1 MKASGSTNTN
11 ALFNAQVG
19 GVLGQNAVENNA
31 LDRLDGFTPGE
42 RSLRD
47 RADKIYQNNQK
58 DKDLYIRAYEAY
70 ELKASYL
77 AAKEIVVGTWEGIRH
92 PWDNTIVPLVEAV
105 SSPVQTTNKIVM
117 SYENWKAVRDE
128 AYISD
133 PQLAGRMDAMFDAR
147 VGANAAFMVV
157 SGGTASAIARSPAA
171 AKVVK
176 SAGNLSKKGLTLV
189 YINGKLKLGP
199 SSLPSSAL
207 KAPVPI
213 VRKAEAPSG
222 KAVPVGEAR
231 IPQSPQAVKGT
242 TVTLAQEQRLA
253 NGELIPKGSK
263 VTWSDNAV
271 NVVRLDGS
279 KRVFN
284 SRDWEQKALP
294 KPQLPKD
301 YRYDPN
307 IGKNNPNFNK
317 ELHKKIYD
325 QDPRGIE
332 AVKAREQVNKANR
345 ERIKKSPH
353 SLVLEK
359 DVHGNEIFYRRM
371 SEEDF
376 MEFQQKGK
384 LPATSETFISP
395 LKAYS
400 EQGYTGVL
408 VKFTTKPG
416 TMEVLKKIGTTG
428 NSATNRLFPDLPRT
442 GKGWTEKTQVQ
453 FKLEGQGKPYV
464 NKGKGVVNTGLGR
477 AGGKETFEKQIIHFE
492 KIGDIK

>member
-1 MKASGSTNTN
+1 M
-11 ALFNAQVG
+11 LF
-19 GVLGQNAVENNA
+19 
-31 LDRLDGFTPGE
+31 R
-42 RSLRD
+42 
-47 RADKIYQNNQK
+47 
-58 DKDLYIRAYEAY
+58 
-70 ELKASYL
+70 SYL
-77 AAKEIVVGTWEGIRH
+77 KCNVYLLIKKLH
-92 PWDNTIVPLVEAV
+92 LVSWRGCV
-105 SSPVQTTNKIVM
+105 QLLGCSS
-117 SYENWKAVRDE
+117 
-128 AYISD
+128 
-133 PQLAGRMDAMFDAR
+133 
-147 VGANAAFMVV
+147 
-157 SGGTASAIARSPAA
+157 
-171 AKVVK
+171 
-176 SAGNLSKKGLTLV
+176 
-189 YINGKLKLGP
+189 
-199 SSLPSSAL
+199 
-207 KAPVPI
+207 
-213 VRKAEAPSG
+213 
-222 KAVPVGEAR
+222 
-231 IPQSPQAVKGT
+231 
-242 TVTLAQEQRLA
+242 QRLA
-253 NGELIPKGSK
+253 NGELIPKGSV

-271 NVVRLDGS
+271 KVVRPDGS
-279 KRVFN
+279 KRVFS

-332 AVKAREQVNKANR
+332 AVKAKEQVNKANR

-359 DVHGNEIFYRRM
+359 DKYGNEIFYRRM
-371 SEEDF
+371 SKEDF

-384 LPATSETFISP
+384 LSATSETFISP

-442 GKGWTEKTQVQ
+442 GKGWTKKTQVQ
-453 FKLEGQGKPYV
+453 FKLESQGKPYV

>member
-1 MKASGSTNTN
+1 M
-11 ALFNAQVG
+11 
-19 GVLGQNAVENNA
+19 
-31 LDRLDGFTPGE
+31 
-42 RSLRD
+42 
-47 RADKIYQNNQK
+47 
-58 DKDLYIRAYEAY
+58 
-70 ELKASYL
+70 
-77 AAKEIVVGTWEGIRH
+77 
-92 PWDNTIVPLVEAV
+92 
-105 SSPVQTTNKIVM
+105 
-117 SYENWKAVRDE
+117 
-128 AYISD
+128 
-133 PQLAGRMDAMFDAR
+133 
-147 VGANAAFMVV
+147 
-157 SGGTASAIARSPAA
+157 
-171 AKVVK
+171 
-176 SAGNLSKKGLTLV
+176 
-189 YINGKLKLGP
+189 
-199 SSLPSSAL
+199 
-207 KAPVPI
+207 
-213 VRKAEAPSG
+213 
-222 KAVPVGEAR
+222 
-231 IPQSPQAVKGT
+231 
-242 TVTLAQEQRLA
+242 AQEQRLA
-253 NGELIPKGSK
+253 NGELIPKGSV

-271 NVVRLDGS
+271 KVVRPDGS

-301 YRYDPN
+301 YGYDPN

-325 QDPRGIE
+325 QDPRRIE

-345 ERIKKSPH
+345 ERIKNSPH

>member
-1 MKASGSTNTN
+1 M
-11 ALFNAQVG
+11 
-19 GVLGQNAVENNA
+19 LGQNAVENNA

-271 NVVRLDGS
+271 NVVRPDGS